1 MGIVI
6 FIISWV
12 FEQFISGSSIGYAA
26 CLAVA
31 VPVGMI
37 IYFIFVIKFQTFSE
51 EELKQMPKGHA
62 ILRLAQK
69 LKLL

>member
-1 MGIVI
+1 M
-6 FIISWV
+6 
-12 FEQFISGSSIGYAA
+12 
-26 CLAVA
+26 AVA